1 MSELLQKNFALLVSA
16 CLSGLAI
23 ASWLPSSYLLNDL
36 SYFTAAAICLVV
48 AVFVRQLYGSRRFGS
63 YVLLFVCSLA
73 LVFLGMWRY
82 SLSEIRLTQLSLRNF
97 HEQRV
102 DLIGRIANE
111 PRTAD
116 SKVQFELAEISIKN
130 IQLTGRALV
139 TIYRSPET
147 VEYADQ
153 LRLRCRL
160 EAPQPIEDFRYDR
173 FLAKD
178 DVVALC
184 RQAEAV
190 NVDKFRPDWRR
201 EPLKS
206 LMSRLY
212 EFKSGRRAQ
221 LLSALPADEGSLL
234 AGIMLGDGYLMSQEL
249 KDAYSRSGLSHIVA
263 ISGMNM
269 TMIAVFLLFIL
280 VRLGLWRREASLIS
294 IILIWAYTLATGL
307 PSSAVRASIM
317 SSLLLIVYLSGRLAR
332 AGRLLLFTALAMLVV
347 NPRLLRDDVGF
358 QLSFL
363 AFAGLLAYYEP
374 LKGYLGRYLK
384 SKYLAMP
391 LEVISLTLA
400 AQVLAWPILAMNF
413 GQISWVAP
421 LSNLLVL
428 WALGPMMILAFSGLL
443 FASIV
448 PPVWAL
454 APALLLAKYQN
465 AVARIIGGW
474 PQSVI
479 DAQGWSVYLF
489 ILYYCGIML
498 ITLRTKHV
506 NR

>member
-1 MSELLQKNFALLVSA
+1 MAV
-16 CLSGLAI
+16 C
-23 ASWLPSSYLLNDL
+23 
-36 SYFTAAAICLVV
+36 TVM
-48 AVFVRQLYGSRRFGS
+48 AVFVWQQCKSWRFCNHAF
-63 YVLLFVCSLA
+63 LLACSLA
-73 LVFLGMWRY
+73 LLFFGLWRY
-82 SLSEIRLTQLSLRNF
+82 SLSEIRLAQFSLRNYY
-97 HEQRV
+97 EQKV
-102 DLIGRIANE
+102 DLNGRIVDE

-116 SKVQFELAEISIKN
+116 GKVQFELAEASVKN
-130 IQLTGRALV
+130 TQLTGRALV
-139 TIYRSPET
+139 TIYRSSET
-147 VEYADQ
+147 LGYGDQ
-153 LRLRCRL
+153 VRLRCRL

-178 DVVALC
+178 DIVALC
-184 RQAEAV
+184 RQAEVVEAA
-190 NVDKFRPDWRR
+190 KFRPVWRQAPV
-201 EPLKS
+201 ES
-206 LMSRLY
+206 LMSRLL
-212 EFKSGRRAQ
+212 EFKSGRRDQ

-234 AGIMLGDGYLMSQEL
+234 AGIMLGDGYLMSREL
-249 KDAYSRSGLSHIVA
+249 KEAYSRSGLSHIVA

-280 VRLGLWRREASLIS
+280 VRLGLWRREASLVS
-294 IILIWAYTLATGL
+294 IALIWAYALAIGL

-317 SSLLLIVYLSGRLAR
+317 SSLLLIAYLLGRLAR
-332 AGRLLLFTALAMLVV
+332 AERLLLLTALAMLFV

-374 LKGYLGRYLK
+374 IKGYLGRYFK
-384 SKYLAMP
+384 HQYLAIP

-400 AQVLAWPILAMNF
+400 AQVLAWPILALNF

-428 WALGPMMILAFSGLL
+428 WALGPMMILAFVGLL
-443 FASIV
+443 SASV
-448 PPVWAL
+448 LPPVWAL
-454 APALLLAKYQN
+454 SPALLLAKYQN

-498 ITLRTKHV
+498 ITLRTKPVSHDQNSACQ